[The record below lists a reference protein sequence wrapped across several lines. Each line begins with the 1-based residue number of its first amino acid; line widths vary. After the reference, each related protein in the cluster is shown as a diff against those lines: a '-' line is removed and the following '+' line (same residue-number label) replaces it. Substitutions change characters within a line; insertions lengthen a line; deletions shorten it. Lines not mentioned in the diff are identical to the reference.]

1 MVAETHNAPSVGVD
15 ERVSR
20 LEALNFGLDWVLA
33 PLAAVAV
40 LGAIWATL
48 GLGDPDAAGVFIR
61 LYAPAV
67 LVLGGVLTAL
77 VVRGSETD
85 QRPWQLIGGGLALV
99 GVGSAIRSFSELD
112 WFALPD
118 VDVVSIAVAAGLV
131 LASAGAIRV
140 PRLDGITHSRF
151 RASLDGL
158 AGGVAV
164 GILTWEILRDDVSRS
179 ATASFWVQ
187 ATLAGA
193 FAVVVASFVFV
204 LMRQER
210 YRSDLA
216 FRFALGAVVAMLM
229 AVIVSRLLAEPG
241 FGSPEVQIVEL
252 VAGAL
257 VMLSVTHLRRPQVVR
272 DSPTARVA
280 VWKLAVPYL
289 PVIAMMGITFY
300 AIVTGSTNLGLLPLG
315 LMAVTATTGLR
326 QIAAA
331 RESRELVALERDQ
344 LIIAVSHELS
354 TPLTA
359 VAGFSDLLSHDWAD
373 LAESE
378 RDEMVGI
385 IQHQSKYLTGMVTD
399 MVSLVRDQLHTVELD
414 LARLDGKQIIAD
426 AVRSVFDLNVGPLP
440 VKAQVEPYLEVVGDE
455 MRLHQILVSMLKNAQ
470 RYGGGKVL
478 IIAKREVDWRLI
490 EVHDNGP
497 GLPPKHAAGVW
508 DRFERGENDLNASLP
523 GSGLGLSMVHS
534 LAEAHGGIA
543 EYRQS
548 EKLGGACFSI
558 RLPMDRNSAV
568 THDFSAVS

>member
-15 ERVSR
+15 DRVSR
-20 LEALNFGLDWVLA
+20 LKALNFGLDWVLA
-33 PLAAVAV
+33 PVGVVAV
-40 LGAIWATL
+40 LAAIWALL
-48 GLGDPDAAGVFIR
+48 GPGDPDAAGVMIR

-67 LVLGGVLTAL
+67 LLLGGVLTGVVAPSGQAEKRAWRL
-77 VVRGSETD
+77 VGAG
-85 QRPWQLIGGGLALV
+85 IALV
-99 GVGSAIRSFSELD
+99 GVGSALRAFSQLD
-112 WFALPD
+112 WFGLPD
-118 VDVVSIAVAAGLV
+118 IDVVSITITLGLLVAAF
-131 LASAGAIRV
+131 GAVQI
-140 PRLDGITHSRF
+140 PRLDGILHSRF

-164 GILTWEILRDDVSRS
+164 GVLSWEIFREAVRSTDVS
-179 ATASFWVQ
+179 SFWVQ
-187 ATLAGA
+187 ASLSFSFAAVIAA
-193 FAVVVASFVFV
+193 FVYV
-204 LMRQER
+204 LMRQEH

-216 FRFALGAVVAMLM
+216 FRFALGAVVAVLIS
-229 AVIVSRLLAEPG
+229 VLVSRLLLQPG
-241 FGSPEVQIVEL
+241 FASPEVQVVEL

-257 VMLSVTHLRRPQVVR
+257 LMASIGHLRRPQVVR
-272 DSPTARVA
+272 EAPTAQVA
-280 VWKLAVPYL
+280 VWKLAVPYV
-289 PVIAMMGITFY
+289 PVIAMMGVTFS
-300 AIVTGSTNLGLLPLG
+300 AIVTGRANLGLLPLG

-331 RESRELVALERDQ
+331 RESRALVALERDQ

-359 VAGFSDLLSHDWAD
+359 VAGFADLLSHDWAD
-373 LAESE
+373 LAQSD
-378 RDEMVGI
+378 RNEMVGI

-426 AVRSVFDLNVGPLP
+426 AVRAVFDLNVGPLP

-455 MRLHQILVSMLKNAQ
+455 MRLHQVLVSMLKNAQ

-508 DRFERGENDLNASLP
+508 DRFERGENDLNAALP

-534 LAEAHGGIA
+534 LVAAHGGSTR
-543 EYRQS
+543 YRQS

-568 THDFSAVS
+568 THDFSSV